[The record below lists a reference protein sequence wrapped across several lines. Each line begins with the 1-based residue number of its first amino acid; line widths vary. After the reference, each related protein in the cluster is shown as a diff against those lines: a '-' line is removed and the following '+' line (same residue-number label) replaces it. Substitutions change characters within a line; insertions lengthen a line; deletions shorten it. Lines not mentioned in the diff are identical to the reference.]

1 MALHVGSPSSPPP
14 PPPLSLPPPQP
25 LRHAL
30 RPPR

>member
-14 PPPLSLPPPQP
+14 PPPLPLPLPRP